1 MLRKCAGV
9 TSERKYRLTH
19 LCESGMTH
27 SPRWAL
33 HPSAHS
39 PQQLGTIVFIFDSI
53 NLTLLTCH
61 QHFIPSP
68 LSLSLS
74 LPSSSLYSSHGN
86 WVSSTLGCRVCIKS
100 QFLVHTERCTYTLT
114 HTESDYILNTARRCA
129 AKKWEA
135 YACSIFM
142 LLPFDW
148 LALWMKTNN
157 KGGEENSSL
166 LLFFFACYLLTRL
179 HKWI

>member
-1 MLRKCAGV
+1 MSYYIYYTDVQSLWVGSCSDEKGSRLSVKVSPRESSEYLVNKIMWWRPGQLLLSHFNWMLRKCAGV
-9 TSERKYRLTH
+9 TSKRKYRLTH

-74 LPSSSLYSSHGN
+74 SIFFTLFITWQLSELYAWLSCLHQVT
-86 WVSSTLGCRVCIKS
+86 VSGTHRAMYI
-100 QFLVHTERCTYTLT
+100 YT
-114 HTESDYILNTARRCA
+114 HTYWERLYIKYC
-129 AKKWEA
+129 
-135 YACSIFM
+135 
-142 LLPFDW
+142 
-148 LALWMKTNN
+148 
-157 KGGEENSSL
+157 
-166 LLFFFACYLLTRL
+166 
-179 HKWI
+179 